1 MENIQMQRA
10 TKLSTVILTGL
21 ALTACGSGSNDTTA
35 SQDPQG
41 FWRGTTNT
49 SGYDLA
55 AVVLENGD
63 YYSLY
68 AKDGIVVGANYGKIS
83 VTGNTF
89 TGTLED
95 IYVPSNQTNSGTIS
109 GTFVP
114 KSTLDGVSVYK
125 DSRVGGFTTTYR
137 NSYDTPATLNA
148 IAGVYTGPIYR
159 SESSAT
165 LTIDQNGS
173 VNGTTTAAGTS
184 LPKCIIT
191 GNVVPRASGK
201 NVYDLTLVWSDNPNP
216 NADRCCL
223 PGSTICATDTPKTG
237 IAVVDST
244 YLYTAWINAAK
255 TSGFLW
261 RGVKQ

>member
-1 MENIQMQRA
+1 MLKQTI
-10 TKLSTVILTGL
+10 KLSTAIVAGL
-21 ALTACGSGSNDTTA
+21 ALSACGSGSNDTTA
-35 SQDPQG
+35 NQDPQG

-55 AVVLENGD
+55 SVVLENGD

-68 AKDGIVVGANYGKIS
+68 AKDGIVVGANYGKLS
-83 VTGNTF
+83 VTGNTY

-95 IYVPSNQTNSGTIS
+95 IYVPNNQTNSGTIS

-114 KSTLDGVSVYK
+114 KSTLQGVSVYN
-125 DSRVGGFTTTYR
+125 DSKVGGFTTTYR
-137 NSYDTPATLNA
+137 NSYDTPATLSA
-148 IAGVYTGPIYR
+148 IVGVYSGPIYR
-159 SESSAT
+159 SAATAT
-165 LTIDQNGS
+165 LTIDQNGL
-173 VNGTTTAAGTS
+173 VNGTTIS
-184 LPKCIIT
+184 PSESPLPKCIIT

-201 NVYDLTLVWSDNPNP
+201 NVYDLTLAWSDNPDP
-216 NADRCCL
+216 NAPKCCR
-223 PGSTICATDTPKTG
+223 PGSTICATDTPKAG

-261 RGVKQ
+261 RGAKQ